1 LLPGFDYSTFFK
13 RLLNNYMKENRVG
26 RQGRF
31 ATNNL
36 GGWRKTYRSVLIG
49 CLLLLPVYAWSSEAA
64 LRVAFVYN
72 FLKFIEWPQSS
83 SGLLNLCALGAE
95 DEMRQAL
102 DQLANKTLNKRPI
115 LLTHLDDNQPLAAQL
130 GNCQLVYW
138 PGSARRFLLPQPLP
152 VGVVLVADEANAHV
166 PGVSIA
172 LLRTRDGRI
181 EFTVN
186 KTAVEQAGV
195 RISSQ
200 LLKLDKTYR
209 DGANSK
215 GGEDE

>member
-1 LLPGFDYSTFFK
+1 MGW
-13 RLLNNYMKENRVG
+13 
-26 RQGRF
+26 QGRF

-36 GGWRKTYRSVLIG
+36 GGWRKTYRSVLMG

-72 FLKFIEWPQSS
+72 FLKFIEWPKSF
-83 SGLLNLCALGAE
+83 SGPLNLCALGAE
-95 DEMRQAL
+95 DEMREAL

-115 LLTHLDDNQPLAAQL
+115 LLIHIDDNQALADQL
-130 GNCQLVYW
+130 ANCQLVYW
-138 PGSARRFLLPQPLP
+138 PGSARRFSLPQSLP
-152 VGVVLVADEANAHV
+152 VGVVLVADEANARV

-186 KTAVEQAGV
+186 ETAVEQAGV

-200 LLKLDKTYR
+200 LLKLDKNYR
-209 DGANSK
+209 DGANGQ
-215 GGEDE
+215 GGKDE